1 MEAQRVRKKEDQ
13 RAVLLKMRGEL
24 GLSQETRAKKMPMLP
39 LYHNLNKIESQKN
52 NFFNKGNLI
61 QETSFEK
68 EVEVLLSYLRDT
80 LMREL

>member
-24 GLSQETRAKKMPMLP
+24 GLSQETRAKKMPSLP
-39 LYHNLNKIESQKN
+39 LYHNLNKIDSQKN
-52 NFFNKGNLI
+52 NFFNKLI